1 MKITV
6 DWQALADPVAATA
19 RAINQRPTH
28 PALGGMLVEADGDLV
43 RVAAFDYDVSV
54 RADLAAAVAEPG
66 RILLPGRVLAQ
77 VVASLKAGQVEI
89 MASGAEAQIRCGPAE
104 FSLPTMPVDDY
115 PTLPEPPATL
125 GTIDGALL
133 ATAIKQVGVAC
144 SADDALAMLTGIRVD
159 AAGAAITL
167 AATDRY
173 RIAVR
178 DLEWDA
184 GADVAAGILL
194 SGRTLHEVGRHLGP
208 GPAEIGWSDRIASI
222 THVGRLT
229 TMRLLDPTF
238 PAYRE
243 RAAAIQPSTTARV
256 PVAAMVEA
264 VKRVALVAERNTAVR
279 LAFTADHV
287 TVRAGGGDLG
297 RGAETVPCEVG
308 GDDLEIAFHPQFLA
322 DGLAGVAGEWA
333 TIGLQAPMMAALIGG
348 EDPSY
353 SYVIQPLRLS

>member
-1 MKITV
+1 
-6 DWQALADPVAATA
+6 
-19 RAINQRPTH
+19 
-28 PALGGMLVEADGDLV
+28 MLVEADGSLV

-54 RADLAAAVAEPG
+54 RATVPADVAEPG

-77 VVASLKAGQVEI
+77 VVGSLKAGQVEVI
-89 MASGAEAQIRCGPAE
+89 ASGEAQIRCGAAE

-115 PTLPEPPATL
+115 PTLPEPPATV

-159 AAGAAITL
+159 AVGAALTL

-184 GADVAAGILL
+184 CADVAAGILL
-194 SGRTLHEVGRHLGP
+194 SGKTLHDLARGLGP

-222 THVGRLT
+222 THAGRVT

-238 PAYRE
+238 PAYRDRVAQHE
-243 RAAAIQPSTTARV
+243 TPITARV
-256 PVAAMVEA
+256 EVGPLVEA
-264 VKRVALVAERNTAVR
+264 VKRVALVADRNTSVR
-279 LAFTADHV
+279 LAFTQV
-287 TVRAGGGDLG
+287 GVLVQAGGGDLG
-297 RGAETVPCEVG
+297 RGAELVDCELD
-308 GDDLEIAFHPQFLA
+308 GDDIQIAFQPQFLA
-322 DGLAGVAGEWA
+322 DGLSAIGSGFA
-333 TIGLQAPMMAALIGG
+333 TMSMDTPSKPALIVG
-348 EDPSY
+348 EADPSY
-353 SYVIQPLRLS
+353 RYLAMSLRLA